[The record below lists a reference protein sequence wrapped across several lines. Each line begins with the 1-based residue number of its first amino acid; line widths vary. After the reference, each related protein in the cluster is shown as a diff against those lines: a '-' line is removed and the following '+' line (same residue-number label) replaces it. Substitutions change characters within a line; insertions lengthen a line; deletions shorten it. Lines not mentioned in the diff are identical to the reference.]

1 MILVYTPKITRRIEY
16 IFKHIF
22 INIIGL
28 EVNFTSK
35 VDVFVSFEGPKLSY
49 APKKLYNEFYI
60 KSNSILLEQG
70 FSDVDI
76 DVKNWEDSKCFFYN
90 ENGTIP
96 FDIFAASF
104 YLISRYEEYLPHL
117 KDVYGRFSFQESI
130 AHKNNFI
137 EDPVIDIWAYKLKD
151 SLCSFFPNIIFN
163 DRKFKLKTIID
174 VPSVYY
180 YKNKGFL
187 RTIGGVF
194 TDLIRFN
201 PKNIYSRFLVIFRLQ
216 KDPYD
221 TFNWIINKQKQVTDK
236 FLVLYVQYTKD
247 VFSPSE
253 EKYKH
258 IYNSVLP
265 DTLVWRKSLGN
276 TDILVEN
283 YLRHPAYNFY
293 PVVGVNWL
301 QAMRYCSWRTD
312 RVNEQIL
319 VDEGVFNVNPDQQ
332 DGESFNS
339 EVYLYK
345 NEDYQLQNKKGKK
358 DYNPNSPY
366 GKEGRPVQIRDG
378 ILLPKYRLPTEAEWE
393 FAAYADQGARI
404 YDRTTDKNKYSW
416 NGTAMRSGSKDSRG
430 EILANYKRSN
440 GDMMGTSGWLNL
452 SIRVKD
458 D

>member
-236 FLVLYVQYTKD
+236 FLFFFLVGK
-247 VFSPSE
+247 FSTYDKNIS
-253 EKYKH
+253 
-258 IYNSVLP
+258 
-265 DTLVWRKSLGN
+265 LVKQPFINIIKFVSDYSKIGLKLSFFALSN
-276 TDILVEN
+276 LDIL
-283 YLRHPAYNFY
+283 
-293 PVVGVNWL
+293 
-301 QAMRYCSWRTD
+301 
-312 RVNEQIL
+312 
-319 VDEGVFNVNPDQQ
+319 
-332 DGESFNS
+332 
-339 EVYLYK
+339 K
-345 NEDYQLQNKKGKK
+345 NEKADIESITNRDLTISRNSFSKVNLPINYRNLIKLNIREDYTMGYVNKIGFRASTCTPFLFYDIDNDIQTPLLINPYNLMDYSLLKINSFLDKK
-358 DYNPNSPY
+358 E
-366 GKEGRPVQIRDG
+366 KVIAL
-378 ILLPKYRLPTEAEWE
+378 I
-393 FAAYADQGARI
+393 
-404 YDRTTDKNKYSW
+404 NKVKSV
-416 NGTAMRSGSKDSRG
+416 NGTFISVFHNYSFSN
-430 EILANYKRSN
+430 EIRWNRFKEIFEIIINSN
-440 GDMMGTSGWLNL
+440 NDE
-452 SIRVKD
+452 
-458 D
+458 

>member
-236 FLVLYVQYTKD
+236 FLFFFLVGK
-247 VFSPSE
+247 FSTYDKNIS
-253 EKYKH
+253 
-258 IYNSVLP
+258 
-265 DTLVWRKSLGN
+265 LVKQPFINIIKFVSDYSKIGLKLSFFALSN
-276 TDILVEN
+276 LDIL
-283 YLRHPAYNFY
+283 
-293 PVVGVNWL
+293 
-301 QAMRYCSWRTD
+301 
-312 RVNEQIL
+312 
-319 VDEGVFNVNPDQQ
+319 
-332 DGESFNS
+332 
-339 EVYLYK
+339 K
-345 NEDYQLQNKKGKK
+345 NEKADIESITNRDLTISRNSFSKVNLPINYRNLIKLNIREDYTMGYVNKIGFRASTCTPFLFYDIDNDIQTPLLINPYNLMDYSLLKINSFLDKK
-358 DYNPNSPY
+358 E
-366 GKEGRPVQIRDG
+366 KVIAL
-378 ILLPKYRLPTEAEWE
+378 I
-393 FAAYADQGARI
+393 
-404 YDRTTDKNKYSW
+404 NKVKSV
-416 NGTAMRSGSKDSRG
+416 NGTFTSVFHNYSFSN
-430 EILANYKRSN
+430 EIRWNRFKEIFEIIINSN
-440 GDMMGTSGWLNL
+440 NDE
-452 SIRVKD
+452 
-458 D
+458 

>member
-236 FLVLYVQYTKD
+236 FLFFFLVGK
-247 VFSPSE
+247 FSTYDKNIS
-253 EKYKH
+253 
-258 IYNSVLP
+258 
-265 DTLVWRKSLGN
+265 LVKQPFINIIKFVSDYSKIGLKLSFFALSN
-276 TDILVEN
+276 LDIL
-283 YLRHPAYNFY
+283 
-293 PVVGVNWL
+293 
-301 QAMRYCSWRTD
+301 
-312 RVNEQIL
+312 
-319 VDEGVFNVNPDQQ
+319 
-332 DGESFNS
+332 
-339 EVYLYK
+339 K
-345 NEDYQLQNKKGKK
+345 NEKADIESITNRDLTISRNSFSKVNLPINYRNLIKLNIREDYTMGYVNKIGFRASTCTPFLFYDIDNDIQTPLLINPYNLMDYSLLKINSFLDKK
-358 DYNPNSPY
+358 E
-366 GKEGRPVQIRDG
+366 KVIAL
-378 ILLPKYRLPTEAEWE
+378 I
-393 FAAYADQGARI
+393 
-404 YDRTTDKNKYSW
+404 NKVKSV
-416 NGTAMRSGSKDSRG
+416 NGTFTSVFHNYSFSN
-430 EILANYKRSN
+430 EIRWDRFKEIFEIIINSN
-440 GDMMGTSGWLNL
+440 NDE
-452 SIRVKD
+452 
-458 D
+458 

>member
-151 SLCSFFPNIIFN
+151 SLCSSFPNIIFN

-236 FLVLYVQYTKD
+236 FLFFFLVGK
-247 VFSPSE
+247 FSTYDKNIS
-253 EKYKH
+253 
-258 IYNSVLP
+258 
-265 DTLVWRKSLGN
+265 LVKQPFINIIKFVSDYSKIGLKLSFFALSN
-276 TDILVEN
+276 LDIL
-283 YLRHPAYNFY
+283 
-293 PVVGVNWL
+293 
-301 QAMRYCSWRTD
+301 
-312 RVNEQIL
+312 
-319 VDEGVFNVNPDQQ
+319 
-332 DGESFNS
+332 
-339 EVYLYK
+339 K
-345 NEDYQLQNKKGKK
+345 NEKADIESITNRDLTISRNSFSKVNLPINYRNLIKLKIREDYTMGYVNKIGFRASTCTPFLFYDIDNDIQTPLLINPYNLMDYSLLKINSFLDKK
-358 DYNPNSPY
+358 E
-366 GKEGRPVQIRDG
+366 KVIAL
-378 ILLPKYRLPTEAEWE
+378 I
-393 FAAYADQGARI
+393 
-404 YDRTTDKNKYSW
+404 NKVKSV
-416 NGTAMRSGSKDSRG
+416 NGTFTSVFHNYSFSN
-430 EILANYKRSN
+430 EIRWNRFKEIFEIIINSN
-440 GDMMGTSGWLNL
+440 NDE
-452 SIRVKD
+452 
-458 D
+458 

>member
-70 FSDVDI
+70 CSDVDI
-76 DVKNWEDSKCFFYN
+76 DVKNWEYSKCFFYN

-96 FDIFAASF
+96 FDI
-104 YLISRYEEYLPHL
+104 ISRYEEYLPHL

-236 FLVLYVQYTKD
+236 FLFFFLVGK
-247 VFSPSE
+247 FSTYDKNIS
-253 EKYKH
+253 
-258 IYNSVLP
+258 
-265 DTLVWRKSLGN
+265 LVKQPFINIIKFVSDYSKIGLKLSFFALSN
-276 TDILVEN
+276 LDIL
-283 YLRHPAYNFY
+283 
-293 PVVGVNWL
+293 
-301 QAMRYCSWRTD
+301 
-312 RVNEQIL
+312 
-319 VDEGVFNVNPDQQ
+319 
-332 DGESFNS
+332 
-339 EVYLYK
+339 K
-345 NEDYQLQNKKGKK
+345 NEKADIESITNRDLTISRNSFSKVNLPINYRNLIKLNIREDYTMGYVNKIGFRASTCTPFLFYDIDNDIQTPLLINPYNLMDYSLLKINSFLDKK
-358 DYNPNSPY
+358 E
-366 GKEGRPVQIRDG
+366 KVIAL
-378 ILLPKYRLPTEAEWE
+378 I
-393 FAAYADQGARI
+393 
-404 YDRTTDKNKYSW
+404 NKVKSV
-416 NGTAMRSGSKDSRG
+416 NGTFISVFHNYSFSN
-430 EILANYKRSN
+430 EIRWNRFKEIFEIIINSN
-440 GDMMGTSGWLNL
+440 NDE
-452 SIRVKD
+452 
-458 D
+458 

>member
-130 AHKNNFI
+130 AHKNKFI

-151 SLCSFFPNIIFN
+151 SLCSSFPNIIFN

-236 FLVLYVQYTKD
+236 FLFFFLVGK
-247 VFSPSE
+247 FSTYDKNIS
-253 EKYKH
+253 
-258 IYNSVLP
+258 
-265 DTLVWRKSLGN
+265 LVKQPFINIIKFVSDYSKIGLKLSFFALSN
-276 TDILVEN
+276 LDI
-283 YLRHPAYNFY
+283 
-293 PVVGVNWL
+293 
-301 QAMRYCSWRTD
+301 
-312 RVNEQIL
+312 I
-319 VDEGVFNVNPDQQ
+319 
-332 DGESFNS
+332 
-339 EVYLYK
+339 K
-345 NEDYQLQNKKGKK
+345 NEKADIESITNRDLTISRNSFSKVNLPINYRNLIKLNIREDYTMGYVNKIGFRASTCTPFLFYDIDNDIQTPLLINPYNLMDYSLLKINSFLDKK
-358 DYNPNSPY
+358 E
-366 GKEGRPVQIRDG
+366 KVLALI
-378 ILLPKYRLPTEAEWE
+378 
-393 FAAYADQGARI
+393 
-404 YDRTTDKNKYSW
+404 NKVKSV
-416 NGTAMRSGSKDSRG
+416 NGTFTSVFHNYSFSN
-430 EILANYKRSN
+430 EIRWNRFKEIFEIIINSN
-440 GDMMGTSGWLNL
+440 NDE
-452 SIRVKD
+452 
-458 D
+458 

>member
-236 FLVLYVQYTKD
+236 FLFFFLVGK
-247 VFSPSE
+247 FSTYDKNIS
-253 EKYKH
+253 
-258 IYNSVLP
+258 
-265 DTLVWRKSLGN
+265 LVKQPFINIIKFVSDYSKIGLKLSFFALSN
-276 TDILVEN
+276 LDIL
-283 YLRHPAYNFY
+283 
-293 PVVGVNWL
+293 
-301 QAMRYCSWRTD
+301 
-312 RVNEQIL
+312 
-319 VDEGVFNVNPDQQ
+319 
-332 DGESFNS
+332 
-339 EVYLYK
+339 K
-345 NEDYQLQNKKGKK
+345 NEKADIESITNRDLTISRNSFSKVNLPINYRNLIKLNIREDYTMGYVNKIGFRASTCTPFLFYDIDNDIQTPLLINPYNLMDYSLLKINSFLDKK
-358 DYNPNSPY
+358 EKVIAVIEKVKS
-366 GKEGRPVQIRDG
+366 V
-378 ILLPKYRLPTEAEWE
+378 
-393 FAAYADQGARI
+393 
-404 YDRTTDKNKYSW
+404 
-416 NGTAMRSGSKDSRG
+416 NGTFTSVFHNYSLSN
-430 EILANYKRSN
+430 EIRWNRFKEIFEIIINSN
-440 GDMMGTSGWLNL
+440 NNE
-452 SIRVKD
+452 
-458 D
+458 

>member
-236 FLVLYVQYTKD
+236 FLFFFLVGK
-247 VFSPSE
+247 FSTYDKNIS
-253 EKYKH
+253 
-258 IYNSVLP
+258 
-265 DTLVWRKSLGN
+265 LVKQPFINIIKFVSDYSKIGLKLSFFALSN
-276 TDILVEN
+276 LDIL
-283 YLRHPAYNFY
+283 
-293 PVVGVNWL
+293 
-301 QAMRYCSWRTD
+301 
-312 RVNEQIL
+312 
-319 VDEGVFNVNPDQQ
+319 
-332 DGESFNS
+332 
-339 EVYLYK
+339 K
-345 NEDYQLQNKKGKK
+345 NEKADIESITNRDLTISRNSFSKVNLPINYRNLIKLNICEDYTMGYVNKIGFRASTCTPFLFYDIDNDIQTPLLINPYNLMDYSLLKINSFLDKK
-358 DYNPNSPY
+358 E
-366 GKEGRPVQIRDG
+366 KVIAL
-378 ILLPKYRLPTEAEWE
+378 I
-393 FAAYADQGARI
+393 
-404 YDRTTDKNKYSW
+404 NKVKSV
-416 NGTAMRSGSKDSRG
+416 NGTFTSVFHNYSFSN
-430 EILANYKRSN
+430 EIRWNRFKEIFEIIINSN
-440 GDMMGTSGWLNL
+440 NDE
-452 SIRVKD
+452 
-458 D
+458 

>member
-76 DVKNWEDSKCFFYN
+76 DDKNWEDSKCFFYN

-151 SLCSFFPNIIFN
+151 SLCSSFPNIIFN

-236 FLVLYVQYTKD
+236 FLFFFLVGK
-247 VFSPSE
+247 FSTYDKNIS
-253 EKYKH
+253 
-258 IYNSVLP
+258 
-265 DTLVWRKSLGN
+265 LVKQPFINIIKFVSDYSKIGLKLSFFALSN
-276 TDILVEN
+276 LDIL
-283 YLRHPAYNFY
+283 
-293 PVVGVNWL
+293 
-301 QAMRYCSWRTD
+301 
-312 RVNEQIL
+312 
-319 VDEGVFNVNPDQQ
+319 
-332 DGESFNS
+332 
-339 EVYLYK
+339 K
-345 NEDYQLQNKKGKK
+345 NEKADIESITNRDLTISRNSFSKVNLPINYRNLIKLNIREDYTMGYVNKIGFRASTCTPFLFYDIDNDIQTPLLINPYNLMDYSLLKINSFLDKK
-358 DYNPNSPY
+358 E
-366 GKEGRPVQIRDG
+366 KVIAL
-378 ILLPKYRLPTEAEWE
+378 I
-393 FAAYADQGARI
+393 
-404 YDRTTDKNKYSW
+404 NKVKSV
-416 NGTAMRSGSKDSRG
+416 NGTFTSVFHNYSFSN
-430 EILANYKRSN
+430 EIRWNRFKEIFEIIINSN
-440 GDMMGTSGWLNL
+440 NDE
-452 SIRVKD
+452 
-458 D
+458 

>member
-236 FLVLYVQYTKD
+236 FMFFFLVGK
-247 VFSPSE
+247 FSTYDKNIS
-253 EKYKH
+253 
-258 IYNSVLP
+258 
-265 DTLVWRKSLGN
+265 LVKQPFINIIKFVSDYSKIGLKLSFFALSN
-276 TDILVEN
+276 LDIL
-283 YLRHPAYNFY
+283 
-293 PVVGVNWL
+293 
-301 QAMRYCSWRTD
+301 
-312 RVNEQIL
+312 
-319 VDEGVFNVNPDQQ
+319 
-332 DGESFNS
+332 
-339 EVYLYK
+339 K
-345 NEDYQLQNKKGKK
+345 NEKADIESITNRDLTISRNSFSKVNLPINYRNLIKLNIREDYTMGYVNKIGFRASTCTPFLFYDIDNDIQTPLLINPYNLMDYSLLKINSFLDKK
-358 DYNPNSPY
+358 E
-366 GKEGRPVQIRDG
+366 KVIAL
-378 ILLPKYRLPTEAEWE
+378 I
-393 FAAYADQGARI
+393 
-404 YDRTTDKNKYSW
+404 NKVKSV
-416 NGTAMRSGSKDSRG
+416 NGTFTSVFHNYSFSN
-430 EILANYKRSN
+430 EIRWNRFKEIFEIIINSN
-440 GDMMGTSGWLNL
+440 NDE
-452 SIRVKD
+452 
-458 D
+458 

>member
-163 DRKFKLKTIID
+163 DRKFKLITIID

-236 FLVLYVQYTKD
+236 FLFFFLVGK
-247 VFSPSE
+247 FSTYDKNIS
-253 EKYKH
+253 
-258 IYNSVLP
+258 
-265 DTLVWRKSLGN
+265 LVKQPFINIIKFVSDYSKIGLKLSFFALSN
-276 TDILVEN
+276 LDIL
-283 YLRHPAYNFY
+283 
-293 PVVGVNWL
+293 
-301 QAMRYCSWRTD
+301 
-312 RVNEQIL
+312 
-319 VDEGVFNVNPDQQ
+319 
-332 DGESFNS
+332 
-339 EVYLYK
+339 K
-345 NEDYQLQNKKGKK
+345 NEKADIESITNRDLTISRNSFSKVNLPINYRNLIKLNIREDYTMGYVNKIGFRASTCTPFLFYDIDNDIQTPLLINPYNLMDYSLLKINSFLDKK
-358 DYNPNSPY
+358 E
-366 GKEGRPVQIRDG
+366 KVIAL
-378 ILLPKYRLPTEAEWE
+378 I
-393 FAAYADQGARI
+393 
-404 YDRTTDKNKYSW
+404 NKVKSV
-416 NGTAMRSGSKDSRG
+416 NGTFTSVFHNYSFSN
-430 EILANYKRSN
+430 EIRWNRFKEIFEIIINSN
-440 GDMMGTSGWLNL
+440 NDE
-452 SIRVKD
+452 
-458 D
+458 

>member
-236 FLVLYVQYTKD
+236 FLFFFLVGK
-247 VFSPSE
+247 FSTYDKNIS
-253 EKYKH
+253 
-258 IYNSVLP
+258 
-265 DTLVWRKSLGN
+265 LVKQPFINIIKFVSDYSKIGLKLSFFALSN
-276 TDILVEN
+276 LDIL
-283 YLRHPAYNFY
+283 
-293 PVVGVNWL
+293 
-301 QAMRYCSWRTD
+301 
-312 RVNEQIL
+312 
-319 VDEGVFNVNPDQQ
+319 
-332 DGESFNS
+332 
-339 EVYLYK
+339 K
-345 NEDYQLQNKKGKK
+345 NEKADIESITNRDLTISRNSFSKVNLPINYRNLIKLNIREDYTMGYVNKIGFRASTCTPFLFYDIDNDIQTPLLINPYNLMDYSLLKINSFLDKK
-358 DYNPNSPY
+358 E
-366 GKEGRPVQIRDG
+366 KVIAL
-378 ILLPKYRLPTEAEWE
+378 I
-393 FAAYADQGARI
+393 
-404 YDRTTDKNKYSW
+404 NKVKSV
-416 NGTAMRSGSKDSRG
+416 NGTFISVFHNYSFSN
-430 EILANYKRSN
+430 EIRWNRFKE
-440 GDMMGTSGWLNL
+440 
-452 SIRVKD
+452 IFEIII
-458 D
+458 

>member
-236 FLVLYVQYTKD
+236 FLFFFLVGK
-247 VFSPSE
+247 FSTYDKNISLVKQPFINIIKFVSDYSKIGLKLSFFALSNLDILKN
-253 EKYKH
+253 EK
-258 IYNSVLP
+258 
-265 DTLVWRKSLGN
+265 
-276 TDILVEN
+276 TDIESITNRDLTISRNSFSKVNLPIN
-283 YLRHPAYNFY
+283 YRNLIKLNIR
-293 PVVGVNWL
+293 
-301 QAMRYCSWRTD
+301 
-312 RVNEQIL
+312 
-319 VDEGVFNVNPDQQ
+319 
-332 DGESFNS
+332 
-339 EVYLYK
+339 
-345 NEDYQLQNKKGKK
+345 EDYTMGYVNKIGFRASTCTPFLFYDIDNDIQTPLLINPYNLMDYSLLKINSFLDKK
-358 DYNPNSPY
+358 EKVIALIKKVKS
-366 GKEGRPVQIRDG
+366 V
-378 ILLPKYRLPTEAEWE
+378 
-393 FAAYADQGARI
+393 
-404 YDRTTDKNKYSW
+404 
-416 NGTAMRSGSKDSRG
+416 NGTFTSVFH
-430 EILANYKRSN
+430 NYSFSN
-440 GDMMGTSGWLNL
+440 
-452 SIRVKD
+452 
-458 D
+458 

>member
-35 VDVFVSFEGPKLSY
+35 VDDFVSFEGPKLSY
-49 APKKLYNEFYI
+49 APKKLSNEFYI

-236 FLVLYVQYTKD
+236 FLFFFLVGK
-247 VFSPSE
+247 FSTYDKNIS
-253 EKYKH
+253 
-258 IYNSVLP
+258 
-265 DTLVWRKSLGN
+265 LVKQPFINIIKFVSDYSKIGLKLSFFALSN
-276 TDILVEN
+276 LDIL
-283 YLRHPAYNFY
+283 
-293 PVVGVNWL
+293 
-301 QAMRYCSWRTD
+301 
-312 RVNEQIL
+312 
-319 VDEGVFNVNPDQQ
+319 
-332 DGESFNS
+332 
-339 EVYLYK
+339 K
-345 NEDYQLQNKKGKK
+345 NEKADIESITNRDLTISRNSFSKVNLPINYRNLIKLNIREDYTMGYVNKIGFRASTCTPFLFYDIDNDIQTPLLINPYNLMDYSLLKINSFLDKK
-358 DYNPNSPY
+358 E
-366 GKEGRPVQIRDG
+366 KVIAL
-378 ILLPKYRLPTEAEWE
+378 I
-393 FAAYADQGARI
+393 
-404 YDRTTDKNKYSW
+404 NKVKSV
-416 NGTAMRSGSKDSRG
+416 NGTFISVFHNYSFSN
-430 EILANYKRSN
+430 EIRWNRFKEIFEIIINSN
-440 GDMMGTSGWLNL
+440 NDE
-452 SIRVKD
+452 
-458 D
+458 

>member
-151 SLCSFFPNIIFN
+151 SLCSSFPNIIFN

-236 FLVLYVQYTKD
+236 FLFFFLVGK
-247 VFSPSE
+247 FSTYDKNIS
-253 EKYKH
+253 
-258 IYNSVLP
+258 
-265 DTLVWRKSLGN
+265 LVKQPFINIIKFVSDYSKIGLKLSFFALSN
-276 TDILVEN
+276 LDIL
-283 YLRHPAYNFY
+283 
-293 PVVGVNWL
+293 
-301 QAMRYCSWRTD
+301 
-312 RVNEQIL
+312 
-319 VDEGVFNVNPDQQ
+319 
-332 DGESFNS
+332 
-339 EVYLYK
+339 K
-345 NEDYQLQNKKGKK
+345 NEKADIESITNRDLTISRNSFSKVNLPINYRNLIKLNIREDYTMGYVNKIGFRASTCTPFLFYDIDNDIQTPLLINPFNLMDYSLLKINSFLDKK
-358 DYNPNSPY
+358 E
-366 GKEGRPVQIRDG
+366 KVIAL
-378 ILLPKYRLPTEAEWE
+378 I
-393 FAAYADQGARI
+393 
-404 YDRTTDKNKYSW
+404 NKVKSV
-416 NGTAMRSGSKDSRG
+416 NGTFTSVFHNYSFSN
-430 EILANYKRSN
+430 EIRWNRFKEIFEIIINSN
-440 GDMMGTSGWLNL
+440 NDE
-452 SIRVKD
+452 
-458 D
+458 

>member
-236 FLVLYVQYTKD
+236 FLFFFLVGK
-247 VFSPSE
+247 FSTYDKNIS
-253 EKYKH
+253 
-258 IYNSVLP
+258 
-265 DTLVWRKSLGN
+265 LVKQPFINIIKFVSDYSKIGLKLSFFALSN
-276 TDILVEN
+276 LDIL
-283 YLRHPAYNFY
+283 
-293 PVVGVNWL
+293 
-301 QAMRYCSWRTD
+301 
-312 RVNEQIL
+312 
-319 VDEGVFNVNPDQQ
+319 
-332 DGESFNS
+332 
-339 EVYLYK
+339 K
-345 NEDYQLQNKKGKK
+345 NEKADIESITNRDLTISRNSFSKVNLPINYRNLIKLNIREDYTMGYVNKIGFRASTCTPFLFY
-358 DYNPNSPY
+358 DIDNDIQTPLLISPY
-366 GKEGRPVQIRDG
+366 NLMDYSLLKINSFLDKKEKVIAL
-378 ILLPKYRLPTEAEWE
+378 I
-393 FAAYADQGARI
+393 
-404 YDRTTDKNKYSW
+404 NKVKSV
-416 NGTAMRSGSKDSRG
+416 NGTFTSVFHNYSFSN
-430 EILANYKRSN
+430 EIRWNRFKEIFEIIINSN
-440 GDMMGTSGWLNL
+440 
-452 SIRVKD
+452 D
-458 D
+458 DE